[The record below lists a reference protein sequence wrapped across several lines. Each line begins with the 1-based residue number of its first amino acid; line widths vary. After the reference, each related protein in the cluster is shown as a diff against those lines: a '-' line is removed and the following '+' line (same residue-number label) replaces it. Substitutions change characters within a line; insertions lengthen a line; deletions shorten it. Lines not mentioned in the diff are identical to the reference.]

1 MWRFLFGLASGIVL
15 FIYLDSMLTLK
26 GSVAY
31 AEGLKAGREHAISP
45 LEQELRC
52 LNLWGEGTIKDQNK
66 KGMH

>member
-1 MWRFLFGLASGIVL
+1 MWRFLFGLACGITI
-15 FIYLDSMLTLK
+15 FIYLDSVLTLK

-31 AEGLKAGREHAISP
+31 AEGFKAGRTQAISA

-52 LNLWGEGTIKDQNK
+52 LNLWGSGTIQEQHK